1 MLNQSFS
8 ATIVS
13 INAEVKE
20 KSNGKQYLNARVKF
34 TEGAL
39 KDKVYFAQRTLGENK
54 SSIAEGQEVRCILN
68 VVTNPDGT
76 QLPFFEISTS
86 IVSNQTEILAALG
99 L

>member
-39 KDKVYFAQRTLGENK
+39 KEKTYFAQRTLGENK
-54 SSIAEGQEVRCILN
+54 ASIAVGQEVRCILN
-68 VVTNPDGT
+68 LVTNEDGT

-86 IVSNQTEILAALG
+86 IVSNQNEILAALG

>member
-20 KSNGKQYLNARVKF
+20 KSNGKQYLTARVKF

-54 SSIAEGQEVRCILN
+54 ASIAENQEVRCIVN
-68 VVTNPDGT
+68 ITTDDNGVKTPY
-76 QLPFFEISTS
+76 FEISTS
-86 IVSNQTEILAALG
+86 TVNDKNDILAALG

>member
-1 MLNQSFS
+1 MSNQSFS

-13 INAEVKE
+13 INAEVKT
-20 KSNGKQYLNARVKF
+20 KSNGNQYLKALVKF

-39 KDKVYFAQRTLGENK
+39 KDKIYHAQRTLGENK

-68 VVTNPDGT
+68 VVNNEDGT
-76 QLPFFEISTS
+76 QSPFFEIST
-86 IVSNQTEILAALG
+86 VNNQNEILAALG